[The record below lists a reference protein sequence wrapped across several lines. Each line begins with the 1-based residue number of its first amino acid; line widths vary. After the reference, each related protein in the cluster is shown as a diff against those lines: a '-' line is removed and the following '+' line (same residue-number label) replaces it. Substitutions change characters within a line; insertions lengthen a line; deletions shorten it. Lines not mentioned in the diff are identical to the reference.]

1 VIAFSRLY
9 VTWQHE
15 CLLRCEHGCSVDTTQ
30 LVQLITVGCLVMSEV
45 GSAAL

>member
-15 CLLRCEHGCSVDTTQ
+15 CLLHCKHGCSVDVTQ
-30 LVQLITVGCLVMSEV
+30 LMHLITVGCLVMIEV
-45 GSAAL
+45 GSDAI